1 MDHLIDFD
9 SESDSHEMEEEIE
22 ADNEPRDHS
31 FSFNNNRIKLE
42 MFKAILE
49 DHDTTVVEECKFY
62 NEQVNNIVVTCKLD
76 KSRIKCLEWKS
87 ELNVNNLAD
96 KMKPSNYVKC
106 QLNASNG
113 QSIRNPLQICRNY
126 IHLPTRRPKPTP
138 NPNPG
143 FKPSDHLDAGTSSC
157 SSFNI
162 SSSESSIT
170 FNFKPNYN
178 ITNSSVQINSTKLST
193 NENHYRTINANE
205 SRQNVVQSS
214 TNVPTGFGAKSSSIN
229 NVSLNNVQNV
239 TKVNPFDSNGKH
251 NGDSNGSNYGNN
263 YQPCTSKGVSSYFG
277 KPKNV
282 PTIGRTGFINGPK
295 NGAVSNGRYFV
306 NEVEQGGSNSKGFVN
321 GPLKRG
327 ISDDRNEFIN
337 GTMNGVAPNGRSF
350 ANLSVKGPVSNGERN
365 ADQNEDPFSF
375 PKYYKR
381 EENLGKQGE
390 TFEKR
395 YDKQDEHQLGSIQK
409 TSSFRTARTELGIQ
423 NLKKDKGKPGGNYSN
438 YNGNQS
444 GAAGASANWV
454 SNSIKKTLGTT
465 KARSVRDKFVTPM
478 RPNDDERD
486 MQVDGPSVNDKGDL
500 DECEDERY
508 KGIDKVMIERIENEI
523 MDRGKPVTW
532 DDIAGLTF
540 AKQTIQEVIV
550 WPMLRPDIFTGL
562 RRPPK
567 GILLFGP
574 PGTGKTLIGKCV
586 AAQCKATFFC
596 ISASTLTSKWYGE
609 GEKMVRALFA
619 VASVHQPSIIFIDE
633 IDSLL
638 CQRSDQ
644 ENETSRR
651 LKTEFLISLDGAGTL
666 DDDLVLVIGATNR
679 PQELDEAARRRLVKR
694 LYIPL
699 PDEKARAEIVTK
711 LLANITN
718 SLTVEDIEEVARL
731 TNEFSGADMSSLC
744 REASLGPVRSI
755 DLSKI
760 DALDVRPIKVEDF
773 RDALN
778 TVRPS
783 VCQADLKIYQDWN
796 QTFGSGRC

>member
-1 MDHLIDFD
+1 
-9 SESDSHEMEEEIE
+9 
-22 ADNEPRDHS
+22 
-31 FSFNNNRIKLE
+31 
-42 MFKAILE
+42 MFKSTLE
-49 DHDTTVVEECKFY
+49 FHDTTVVNECKFY
-62 NEQVNNIVVTCKLD
+62 IEQVNNTISTSKLD
-76 KSRIKCLEWKS
+76 TSRIKCLEWKCGLNMINPPDKIKPS
-87 ELNVNNLAD
+87 HFLKCQTNVNNA
-96 KMKPSNYVKC
+96 
-106 QLNASNG
+106 
-113 QSIRNPLQICRNY
+113 QSTRDQICLNY
-126 IHLPTRRPKPTP
+126 IPPPAKRPKPTP
-138 NPNPG
+138 NPRVNPG
-143 FKPSDHLDAGTSSC
+143 FKPSDHLDTGTPSS

-162 SSSESSIT
+162 SSTQSNIT

-178 ITNSSVQINSTKLST
+178 INNSTVQINSTKLST
-193 NENHYRTINANE
+193 NENHRSINSND

-214 TNVPTGFGAKSSSIN
+214 TNVPNGGGSKSSSFN

-239 TKVNPFDSNGKH
+239 TKINPFDKH
-251 NGDSNGSNYGNN
+251 GGNNGDFNGSKHGST
-263 YQPCTSKGVSSYFG
+263 YQSSSNKDISSYFS
-277 KPKNV
+277 KPKSN
-282 PTIGRTGFINGPK
+282 PLGRNGVTNGPI
-295 NGAVSNGRYFV
+295 NGAVSNGRDLTNGNMPGAV
-306 NEVEQGGSNSKGFVN
+306 SNNTG
-321 GPLKRG
+321 
-327 ISDDRNEFIN
+327 FIN
-337 GTMNGVAPNGRSF
+337 GTLKRGMSNGRDFTNGSMNGAVTNGR
-350 ANLSVKGPVSNGERN
+350 NYTNGPVSNGDRN
-365 ADQNEDPFSF
+365 EDQNGDPFSF
-375 PKYYKR
+375 SNYYKQQ
-381 EENLGKQGE
+381 ENLGKQGGV
-390 TFEKR
+390 FEKR
-395 YDKQDEHQLGSIQK
+395 HERQDEQQG
-409 TSSFRTARTELGIQ
+409 TVDRPSSFRTARTELGIQ
-423 NLKKDKGKPGGNYSN
+423 NLKKDKGKPGGNHSN
-438 YNGNQS
+438 YTGNES
-444 GAAGASANWV
+444 GGGASWV

-478 RPNDDERD
+478 RPPEDEKA
-486 MQVDGPSVNDKGDL
+486 MHVDEPSANEKGDL
-500 DECEDERY
+500 EEPEDERY

-523 MDRGKPVTW
+523 MDQGKTVTW

-651 LKTEFLISLDGAGTL
+651 LKTEFLISLDGAATL
-666 DDDLVLVIGATNR
+666 DDDRVLVIGATNR

-718 SLTVEDIEEVARL
+718 SLTVDDIEEVARL
-731 TNEFSGADMSSLC
+731 TNDFSGADMASLC

-760 DALDVRPIKVEDF
+760 DALDVRPISIEDF

-783 VCQADLKIYQDWN
+783 VCQADLKIYQEWN
-796 QTFGSGRC
+796 QTFGSGRY